1 MAIARLVRCWSAAST
16 AAGGRSRPASAAVPA
31 ASVNVS
37 TRASWSAF
45 SLRRLAAAGS
55 AEITAR
61 RAARRSSAVVWAAAL
76 GSSIAS
82 TRAACSSLS
91 PASSSAMTSAR
102 RSSMVPV
109 ARAAWVSGSR
119 SRAVAMPSSRSAP
132 QPVSVSVM
140 AISSLTCSSAPG
152 PRLPRRLPRAG
163 QPAAT
168 PPPAEARPTTQP
180 AGSRPAASRSAGPR
194 PGRPR
199 PRRQA
204 CSHRLASTQPGD
216 TLSASWPCANAARI
230 APSGPGSAA
239 VDLSSSSSSW
249 PNESAVP
256 RTPGADRHRRWLSR
270 LTAGRPGRGAAAA
283 TAPGPALRDAGEL
296 LARDHLPPGPVRAY
310 ATILT

>member
-82 TRAACSSLS
+82 TRAACPSLS

-119 SRAVAMPSSRSAP
+119 SRAIARPSTRSAP
-132 QPVSVSVM
+132 QPVSVSVT
-140 AISSLTCSSAPG
+140 AISSLTCSRARWSPLAPA
-152 PRLPRRLPRAG
+152 LAARR
-163 QPAAT
+163 PASCDT
-168 PPPAEARPTTQP
+168 
-180 AGSRPAASRSAGPR
+180 AASRSAADHAASRFAACSIPVSWSSSR
-194 PGRPR
+194 PARPR
-199 PRRQA
+199 CQA
-204 CSHRLASTQPGD
+204 CSLRLASTQPGD
-216 TLSASWPCANAARI
+216 MLSASWPCANAARI

-239 VDLSSSSSSW
+239 VNPSSSSSSW
-249 PNESAVP
+249 PNESSGSAYARSGSRPAVVKSP
-256 RTPGADRHRRWLSR
+256 DGGPAGAGCGSR
-270 LTAGRPGRGAAAA
+270 DGSWPCLAGCWGAAG
-283 TAPGPALRDAGEL
+283 T
-296 LARDHLPPGPVRAY
+296 
-310 ATILT
+310 